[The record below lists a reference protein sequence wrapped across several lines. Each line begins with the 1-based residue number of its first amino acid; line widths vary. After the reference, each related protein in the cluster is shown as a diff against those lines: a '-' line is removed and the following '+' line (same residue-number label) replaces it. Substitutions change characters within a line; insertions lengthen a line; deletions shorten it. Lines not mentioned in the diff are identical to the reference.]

1 MATKRTT
8 KTTAPILESVPT
20 PVKKRTTAAHRPKK
34 VAAKEV
40 LASAVLADFTQ
51 EIASLAYFLW
61 LDRGK
66 TDGHADADWF
76 RAEQTVKAKYGLQT

>member
-8 KTTAPILESVPT
+8 KTTIPAVESAPA

-40 LASAVLADFTQ
+40 SAPVAPADFTQ

-61 LDRGK
+61 LDRDK
-66 TDGHADADWF
+66 ADGHADADWF
-76 RAEQTVKAKYGLQT
+76 RAEQTVKTKYGF